1 MAERYF
7 IGQNLLGDIRRV
19 VDRVDGK
26 PEGRPATRVTRSPV
40 VEGDSAQVFRVGSAT
55 GSWNKAATKTVTWT
69 PVGTVTATFVATNLF
84 ANITGTTA
92 TYSCAVARV
101 GATWYLVAAEC
112 T

>member
-7 IGQNLLGDIRRV
+7 IGPNLLGDIRRV

-40 VEGDSAQVFRVGSAT
+40 VEGESAQVFRVGSAT

-69 PVGTVTATFVATNLF
+69 PVGTGTAQVVATILF
-84 ANITGTTA
+84 ANITGDTA
-92 TYSCAVARV
+92 TYSGAVARV
-101 GATWYLVAAEC
+101 GATWYLVAAGC